1 MPKTPITPE
10 GSPPPL
16 APYSPGVRAGDTI
29 YVSGVLP
36 LDKDGKTVGVGDAAA
51 QTRQV
56 LETIKSVVEAGGG
69 TLNDVVFNQIFLADM
84 AHYQAMNA
92 VYREY
97 FPEQPPARYC
107 IRAELVRPEFLV
119 EIASTAHVSN
129 G

>member
-56 LETIKSVVEAGGG
+56 LETIKSVIEAGGG

-84 AHYQAMNA
+84 AHYQAMNG

-97 FPEQPPARYC
+97 FPEEPPARYC
-107 IRAELVRPEFLV
+107 IRADLVRPEFLV

>member
-1 MPKTPITPE
+1 MPKTPIAPA

-29 YVSGVLP
+29 YVSGVLS

-56 LETIKSVVEAGGG
+56 LETIKSVIEAGGG
-69 TLNDVVFNQIFLADM
+69 TLRDVVFNQIFLADM
-84 AHYQAMNA
+84 AYYQAMNA

-97 FPEQPPARYC
+97 FPEEPPARYC
-107 IRAELVRPEFLV
+107 IRADLVRAEFLV
-119 EIASTAHVSN
+119 EIASTAHVSQ